1 MVPLAGGAVVAGRRG
16 DEGLVNHAAEFRRY
30 LKDMEFYERV
40 STEET

>member
-30 LKDMEFYERV
+30 LKDMECYERV